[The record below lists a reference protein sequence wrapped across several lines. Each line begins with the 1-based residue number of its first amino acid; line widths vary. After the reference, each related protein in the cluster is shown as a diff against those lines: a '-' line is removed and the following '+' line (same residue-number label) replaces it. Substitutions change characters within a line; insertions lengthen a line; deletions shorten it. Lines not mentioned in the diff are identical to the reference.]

1 MFVNRTPRFE
11 PLSEDA
17 LDTIDRGWK
26 RLVSEVGIKFVHEPS
41 LELFRREGQRVED
54 EVVFLDP
61 DWMLEKIKTT
71 PTEFRLI
78 ARNPDK
84 TVEFGPDNMVFCTGQ
99 SMPFCDDGVTG
110 RRDGTLAD
118 AVQLLRAAQMTPEI
132 DTPGYPIIEVNDK
145 PIDSRHL
152 DLQLAMY
159 ENTDLAVGAAQIH
172 LNGVI
177 DSIAMAEMVL
187 GGPEVLEKD
196 AAVFGTINAN
206 SPLMF
211 DTRMLESLWMLAE
224 RNQIVNVTPFI
235 MMGAMGPVSVPGA
248 LAQQTAESLAGIALV
263 QAIRPGCPAIMGSF
277 VSNTD
282 MKSGSPGF
290 GGPEAAL
297 GILATG
303 QIARRHNVLWRA
315 GGGGLNA
322 SPAVDAQSSFE
333 SLNTMA
339 NSFLAG
345 ANLQLHTTGWLEGGL
360 VHSFAKVAMDT
371 EMLRNLIAEFTPIEW
386 TDDNMAYDAH
396 VEVGHAG
403 HFFGAAHTLE
413 NFRDCFYRP
422 TVWTTDNYSAWQKKG
437 GKNATERALEE
448 FHRLQLAWEENPP
461 TLDPDLHAELKAYV
475 DRRRAELGD

>member
-11 PLSEDA
+11 PLSSDA
-17 LDTIDRGWK
+17 LDVIDRGWK
-26 RLVSEVGIKFVHEPS
+26 RIVSELGIKFVHEPS
-41 LELFRREGQRVED
+41 LDLLRREGQRVED
-54 EVVFLDP
+54 DVAFLDP
-61 DWMLEKIKTT
+61 DWVLEKVAST
-71 PTEFRLI
+71 PTEFTLL
-78 ARNPDK
+78 ARNAERN
-84 TVEFGPDNMVFCTGQ
+84 VQFGPDNMVFCTGQ
-99 SMPFCDDGVTG
+99 SMPFVDDGES

-118 AVQLLRAAQMTPEI
+118 AVKLLRAAQVTPEI
-132 DTPGYPIIEVNDK
+132 DTPGYPIVEVNDK

-159 ENTDLAVGAAQIH
+159 ENTDMAVGAAQIH

-187 GGPEVLEKD
+187 GGPDVLE
-196 AAVFGTINAN
+196 ANPAVFGTINAN

-211 DTRMLESLWMLAE
+211 DTRMLESLWLLAE
-224 RNQIVNVTPFI
+224 RRQIVNVTPFI
-235 MMGAMGPVSVPGA
+235 MMGAMGPVSVPAA

-303 QIARRHNVLWRA
+303 QIARRHGVLWRA

-339 NSFLAG
+339 QSFLAC
-345 ANLQLHTTGWLEGGL
+345 ANLQLHVTGWLEGGL

-371 EMLRNLIAEFTPIEW
+371 EMLRNLIAEFTPIEF
-386 TDDNMAYDAH
+386 DDASLAFDAH
-396 VEVGHAG
+396 QEVGHAG

-413 NFRDCFYRP
+413 HFRDCFYRP
-422 TVWTTDNYSAWQKKG
+422 TVWTTDNHSAWTKKG
-437 GKNATERALEE
+437 QKDATQRAMEE
-448 FHRLQLAWEENPP
+448 FERMQAQWEENPP
-461 TLDPDLHAELKAYV
+461 TLDPDLHAELRAYV
-475 DRRRAELGD
+475 DRRRTELGD

>member
-1 MFVNRTPRFE
+1 MFVNRMPRFE
-11 PLSEDA
+11 PLTPDA
-17 LDTIDRGWK
+17 LDVIDRGWR
-26 RLVSEVGIKFVHEPS
+26 RLVSELGIKFMHEPS
-41 LELFRREGQRVED
+41 LELFAREGQRVED
-54 EVVFLDP
+54 EVVFFDA
-61 DWMLEKIKTT
+61 DWLLERIATT
-71 PTEFRLI
+71 PTSFRLLS
-78 ARNPDK
+78 RNPDK
-84 TVEFGPDNMVFCTGQ
+84 HVQFGPDNMVFCTGQ
-99 SMPFCDDGVTG
+99 SMPFFDDGVTG

-187 GGPEVLEKD
+187 GLE
-196 AAVFGTINAN
+196 AATSDPMTFGTINAN

-211 DTRMLESLWMLAE
+211 DTRMLESLWYLAE
-224 RNQIVNVTPFI
+224 RGQIVNVTPFI
-235 MMGAMGPVSVPGA
+235 MMGAMGPVSVPAA

-322 SPAVDAQSSFE
+322 SPAVDGQSSFE
-333 SLNTMA
+333 ALNTMLP
-339 NSFLAG
+339 SFLAG
-345 ANLQLHTTGWLEGGL
+345 ANLQLHVTGWLEGGL

-386 TDDNMAYDAH
+386 TDDNLAFDAH

-413 NFRDCFYRP
+413 HFRDCFYRP
-422 TVWTTDNYSAWQKKG
+422 TVWTTDNFSAWQKKG

-448 FHRLQLAWEENPP
+448 FNRLQEAWRENPS
-461 TLDPDLHAELKAYV
+461 TLDPDLHAELKAYT
-475 DRRRAELGD
+475 DRRRTELGD

>member
-11 PLSEDA
+11 PLSEGA
-17 LDTIDRGWK
+17 LDAIDRGWK
-26 RLVSEVGIKFVHEPS
+26 RLVSEIGIKFLHEPS

-61 DWMLEKIKTT
+61 EWLLERIRTT
-71 PTEFRLI
+71 PTEFTLL

-84 TVEFGPDNMVFCTGQ
+84 HVRFAPDHMVFCTGQ

-118 AVQLLRAAQMTPEI
+118 AVKLLRAAQMTPEI
-132 DTPGYPIIEVNDK
+132 DTPGYPIIEVNDR

-187 GGPEVLEKD
+187 GGPEVLERD

-211 DTRMLESLWMLAE
+211 DTRMLESLWLLAE

-235 MMGAMGPVSVPGA
+235 MMGAMGPVSVPAA
-248 LAQQTAESLAGIALV
+248 LAQQTAEALAGIALV

-303 QIARRHNVLWRA
+303 QIARRHKVLWRA

-322 SPAVDAQSSFE
+322 SPAVDAQASWE
-333 SLNTMA
+333 SLNTMQQ
-339 NSFLAG
+339 SFLAG

-371 EMLRNLIAEFTPIEW
+371 EMLRNLIAQFTPIEF
-386 TDDNMAYDAH
+386 DDDALAFGAH
-396 VEVGHAG
+396 EEVGHAG

-413 NFRDCFYRP
+413 HFRDCFYRP
-422 TVWTTDNYSAWQKKG
+422 EVWTTDNYSAWQKKG
-437 GKNATERALEE
+437 GKDATQRALEQFE
-448 FHRLQLAWEENPP
+448 AMQAAWEENPP
-461 TLDPDLHAELKAYV
+461 HLDPELHEELKAYV
-475 DRRRAELGD
+475 VRRRAELGD

>member
-11 PLSEDA
+11 PLSTDA
-17 LDTIDRGWK
+17 LDVIDRGWK
-26 RLVSEVGIKFVHEPS
+26 RLVSELGIKFLHEPS
-41 LELFRREGQRVED
+41 LELLRREGQRVED
-54 EVVFLDP
+54 EVAFLDP
-61 DWMLEKIKTT
+61 DWVLAKIAST
-71 PTEFRLI
+71 PTAFTLR
-78 ARNPDK
+78 ARNPERD
-84 TVEFGPDNMVFCTGQ
+84 VRFGPDNMVFCTGQ
-99 SMPFCDDGVTG
+99 SMPFSDDGVTG
-110 RRDGTLAD
+110 RREGTLDD
-118 AVQLLRAAQMTPEI
+118 AVQLLRAAQVTPEI
-132 DTPGYPIIEVNDK
+132 DTPGYPIIEVNDR

-159 ENTDLAVGAAQIH
+159 ENTDMGVGAAQIH

-177 DSIAMAEMVL
+177 DSIAMAELVL
-187 GGPEVLEKD
+187 GAD
-196 AAVFGTINAN
+196 AMTSDPMTFGTINAN

-211 DTRMLESLWMLAE
+211 DTRMLESLWYLAE
-224 RNQIVNVTPFI
+224 RGQIVNVTPFI
-235 MMGAMGPVSVPGA
+235 MMGAMGPVSVPAA
-248 LAQQTAESLAGIALV
+248 LAQQTAEALAGIALV

-303 QIARRHNVLWRA
+303 QIARRHGVLWRS

-322 SPAVDAQSSFE
+322 SPAVDAQASWE
-333 SLNTMA
+333 SLNTMLPA
-339 NSFLAG
+339 FLAG

-371 EMLRNLIAEFTPIEW
+371 EMLRNMIEQFTPIEFSDE
-386 TDDNMAYDAH
+386 TLAFGAH
-396 VEVGHAG
+396 EEVGHAG

-413 NFRDCFYRP
+413 HFRDCFYRP

-437 GKNATERALEE
+437 GPNATERALAE
-448 FHRLQLAWEENPP
+448 FQAMQAAWAENPP

>member
-26 RLVSEVGIKFVHEPS
+26 RLVSELGIKFLHEPS

-61 DWMLEKIKTT
+61 DWLLERVRTT
-71 PTEFRLI
+71 PTEFTLR
-78 ARNPDK
+78 ARNAERDVRFAPD
-84 TVEFGPDNMVFCTGQ
+84 TMVFCAGQ

-110 RRDGTLAD
+110 RRDGTLDD
-118 AVQLLRAAQMTPEI
+118 AVKLLRAAQVTPEI
-132 DTPGYPIIEVNDK
+132 DTPGYPIIEVNDR

-159 ENTDLAVGAAQIH
+159 ENTDMGVGAAQIH

-177 DSIAMAEMVL
+177 DSIAMAELVL
-187 GGPEVLEKD
+187 GAEATTSDPMT
-196 AAVFGTINAN
+196 FGTINAN

-211 DTRMLESLWMLAE
+211 DTRMLESLWYLAE
-224 RNQIVNVTPFI
+224 RGQIVNVTPFI
-235 MMGAMGPVSVPGA
+235 MMGAMGPVSVPAA
-248 LAQQTAESLAGIALV
+248 LAQQTAEALAGIALV

-303 QIARRHNVLWRA
+303 QIARRHGVLWRS

-333 SLNTMA
+333 ALNTMLPA
-339 NSFLAG
+339 FLAG

-371 EMLRNLIAEFTPIEW
+371 EMLRNMIEQFTPIEFS
-386 TDDNMAYDAH
+386 DDTLAFGAH
-396 VEVGHAG
+396 EEVGHAG

-413 NFRDCFYRP
+413 HFRDCFYRP
-422 TVWTTDNYSAWQKKG
+422 TVWTTDNFSAWQKKG
-437 GKNATERALEE
+437 GLDATQRALAE
-448 FHRLQLAWEENPP
+448 FDAMQERWAENPP

>member
-1 MFVNRTPRFE
+1 VFVNRTPRFE

-78 ARNPDK
+78 ARHPDK
-84 TVEFGPDNMVFCTGQ
+84 TVQFGPDNMVFCTGQ

-132 DTPGYPIIEVNDK
+132 DTPGYPIIEVNDR

-187 GGPEVLEKD
+187 GGPDVLERD
-196 AAVFGTINAN
+196 
-206 SPLMF
+206 
-211 DTRMLESLWMLAE
+211 
-224 RNQIVNVTPFI
+224 
-235 MMGAMGPVSVPGA
+235 
-248 LAQQTAESLAGIALV
+248 
-263 QAIRPGCPAIMGSF
+263 PA
-277 VSNTD
+277 
-282 MKSGSPGF
+282 
-290 GGPEAAL
+290 
-297 GILATG
+297 
-303 QIARRHNVLWRA
+303 
-315 GGGGLNA
+315 
-322 SPAVDAQSSFE
+322 
-333 SLNTMA
+333 
-339 NSFLAG
+339 
-345 ANLQLHTTGWLEGGL
+345 
-360 VHSFAKVAMDT
+360 
-371 EMLRNLIAEFTPIEW
+371 
-386 TDDNMAYDAH
+386 DD
-396 VEVGHAG
+396 
-403 HFFGAAHTLE
+403 
-413 NFRDCFYRP
+413 R
-422 TVWTTDNYSAWQKKG
+422 
-437 GKNATERALEE
+437 
-448 FHRLQLAWEENPP
+448 
-461 TLDPDLHAELKAYV
+461 
-475 DRRRAELGD
+475 

>member
-17 LDTIDRGWK
+17 LDTVDRGWK
-26 RLVSEVGIKFVHEPS
+26 RLVSELGITFMHEPS
-41 LELFRREGQRVED
+41 LELFKREGQRVEG
-54 EVVFLDP
+54 EVVFFDP
-61 DWMLEKIKTT
+61 DWLLERIKTT
-71 PTEFRLI
+71 PTEFTLLS
-78 ARNPDK
+78 RNPAK
-84 TVEFGPDNMVFCTGQ
+84 NVQFGKDNMVFCTGQ
-99 SMPFCDDGVTG
+99 SMPFVDDGVTP

-118 AVQLLRAAQMTPEI
+118 AVKLLRAAQMTPEI
-132 DTPGYPIIEVNDK
+132 DTPGYPIIECNDK
-145 PIDSRHL
+145 PLDSRHL

-172 LNGVI
+172 VNGVI
-177 DSIAMAEMVL
+177 DSIAMAQLAL
-187 GGPEVLEKD
+187 GGFDVLEENPG
-196 AAVFGTINAN
+196 VFGTINAN
-206 SPLMF
+206 SPLVF
-211 DTRMLESLWMLAE
+211 DTRMLESLWLLAE
-224 RNQIVNVTPFI
+224 RNQIVNITPFI
-235 MMGAMGPVSVPGA
+235 LMGAMGPVSLPAA

-322 SPAVDAQSSFE
+322 SPAVDGQSAFE
-333 SLNTMA
+333 SLNTMLP
-339 NSFLAG
+339 SFLAG
-345 ANLQLHTTGWLEGGL
+345 ANLQLHCTGRLEGGL

-371 EMLRNLIAEFTPIEW
+371 EMLRQMIAQFTPVEFS
-386 TDDNMAYDAH
+386 DDTLAFGAH
-396 VEVGHAG
+396 EEVGHGG

-413 NFRDCFYRP
+413 RFRDCFYRP
-422 TVWTTDNYSAWQKKG
+422 EVWTTDNYSAWTKKERPD
-437 GKNATERALEE
+437 ATQRALAKWDE
-448 FHRLQLAWEENPP
+448 LQASWEAP
-461 TLDPDLHAELKAYV
+461 TLDPDLHAELKAYT
-475 DRRRAELGD
+475 DRRRIELGD